1 MENTPL
7 SLLDRFNNWLKESVM
22 IKLLSIGFLILILLI
37 PASWIESLINERQY
51 RADDVVREISNKWSG
66 TQTLTGP
73 VLVIPFTKVETI
85 KSWQKGIQIEEVSES
100 VHQAFFL
107 PEELLINGKVAPKV
121 LERGIFEAVVYDSK
135 IQMKAKFGNLD
146 FARWNVQNEQIH
158 WKEAKLVTGIS
169 DLRGISENPVISSD
183 QKKFESEPSSDIGL
197 TNTVNGNPEMIK
209 GIAASMNWNSNADVV
224 SDFSID
230 LQLKGSEQ
238 LYFVPAGKTTEV
250 KVSGDWTSPSFDGQ
264 MLPNSR
270 EITEKGFN
278 AVWKILSYNRP
289 FSQQWVDNEQHL
301 NGAEFGVRLLIP
313 ADQYQKSIRTAK
325 YGVLII
331 ILAFTVL
338 FLVELTAKVRIHPFQ
353 YILVGAALIIYYTL
367 LLSFSE
373 HWGYDT
379 AYAIAS
385 IATVTLVAL
394 YSTTFL
400 IKKSLTV
407 LFTLLMTLF
416 YTFIFVIIQAEDY
429 SLLIGSVGLFI
440 IIAVIMYFSRNIK
453 WYKETETQKWE

>member
-1 MENTPL
+1 MENTHL

-146 FARWNVQNEQIH
+146 FTRWNVQNEQIH

-169 DLRGISENPVISSD
+169 DLRGISENPVISSG

>member
-1 MENTPL
+1 MENTHL

-146 FARWNVQNEQIH
+146 FTRWNVQNEQIH

-169 DLRGISENPVISSD
+169 DLRGISENPVISSG

-264 MLPNSR
+264 MLPNGR

-453 WYKETETQKWE
+453 WYKETET